1 MNIKFGI
8 KALQNTKYPSKEEQ
22 KAAIPTIREYFSSP
36 QNIDFNV
43 SAYSAAK
50 KIGVTATSE
59 LYEWAT
65 KKGSAALRYLI
76 VFNSPFTGVFVD
88 FKFLEPFNF
97 EFKHSM
103 RMWDKK
109 EMLGNYR

>member
-76 VFNSPFTGVFVD
+76 VFNSPIYRSVCGFQI
-88 FKFLEPFNF
+88 
-97 EFKHSM
+97 
-103 RMWDKK
+103 
-109 EMLGNYR
+109 LGAFQFRVQTQHEDVG